1 MIIECKMSLDKE
13 NVKGRNDSEHVG
25 IAWDDS
31 IWMNLWETVIWC
43 GLDTS
48 GSG

>member
-1 MIIECKMSLDKE
+1 MSLDKE

-31 IWMNLWETVIWC
+31 I
-43 GLDTS
+43 
-48 GSG
+48 